1 MLIEEQ
7 IKKKVVC
14 FGNGSIVYTP
24 KNWVGREVIVTLP
37 KLSMKEELFKLLDP
51 YLSHI
56 QGIYLYGSFARN
68 EQEQDS
74 DIDVLIIAD
83 KKFKIKMEGYDLNVL
98 TIDDLK
104 KPVDPFCFLMLKE
117 AKAILNGYLLDKI
130 RSVTVSKKSIR
141 WILNNTK
148 SVLNINRDFIDLE
161 DEGFENDA
169 VIYSLMLR
177 LRGLY
182 MIDCVL
188 KNKCYSNENF
198 SRFVKTNGIKS
209 DFYRIYRRVRDN
221 KTVKIRVMKKDV
233 ERLYEAVKNET
244 EKKSREIY

>member
-1 MLIEEQ
+1 MQEQ
-7 IKKKVVC
+7 LRKKVVK

-24 KNWVGREVIVTLP
+24 KNWIGREVIITLP
-37 KLSMKEELFKLLDP
+37 KLSMREELFKLLDP
-51 YLSHI
+51 YLLHI

-83 KKFKIKMEGYDLNVL
+83 KKFKIKMEGYDINVL

-117 AKAILNGYLLDKI
+117 AKTILNGQLLDKI
-130 RSVTVSKKSIR
+130 KPVMASKKSIR

-148 SVLNINRDFIDLE
+148 SVLKINRDFIDLE
-161 DEGFENDA
+161 DESFENDA

-198 SRFVKTNGIKS
+198 NRFVKTNGIRD
-209 DFYRIYRRVRDN
+209 DFYRIYRKVRDN
-221 KTVKIRVMKKDV
+221 KNVKIRVMKNDV
-233 ERLYEAVKNET
+233 KILYETVKNET
-244 EKKSREIY
+244 EKKSWEIH

>member
-1 MLIEEQ
+1 MIMQEQ
-7 IKKKVVC
+7 LRKRVVK

-24 KNWVGREVIVTLP
+24 KNWIGREVIVTLS

-51 YLSHI
+51 YLLYI
-56 QGIYLYGSFARN
+56 QGVYLYGSFARN

-74 DIDVLIIAD
+74 DIDILIIAD
-83 KKFKIKMEGYDLNVL
+83 KKFKIKMEGYDINVL
-98 TIDDLK
+98 TVDDLK

-117 AKAILNGYLLDKI
+117 AKAILNGSLLDKI
-130 RSVTVSKKSIR
+130 RPVTVSKKSIR

-148 SVLNINRDFIDLE
+148 GMLNINRDFIDLE
-161 DEGFENDA
+161 DENFENYA

-188 KNKCYSNENF
+188 KNKSYSNENF
-198 SRFVKTNGIKS
+198 NRFVKTNGIRD
-209 DFYRIYRRVRDN
+209 DFYRIYRGVRDN
-221 KTVKIRVMKKDV
+221 KNMKIRAMKNDV
-233 ERLYEAVKNET
+233 KKLYETVKNET
-244 EKKSREIY
+244 EKKSGEIH

>member
-1 MLIEEQ
+1 MQEQ
-7 IKKKVVC
+7 LRKKVVK

-24 KNWVGREVIVTLP
+24 KNWIGREVIVTLP
-37 KLSMKEELFKLLDP
+37 KLSMKEELFKFLDP
-51 YLSHI
+51 YLLHI
-56 QGIYLYGSFARN
+56 QGIYLYGSYARN

-83 KKFKIKMEGYDLNVL
+83 KKFKIKMKGYDINVL
-98 TIDDLK
+98 TNDYLK

-117 AKAILNGYLLDKI
+117 AKAILNGNLLDKI
-130 RSVTVSKKSIR
+130 RPVTVSKKSIR
-141 WILNNTK
+141 WILDNTK

-161 DEGFENDA
+161 DENFENGA

-182 MIDCVL
+182 MMDCVL
-188 KNKCYSNENF
+188 KNKSYSNENF
-198 SRFVKTNGIKS
+198 NRFVKTNGLKD

-221 KTVKIRVMKKDV
+221 KNVKIRVMKNDV
-233 ERLYEAVKNET
+233 EKLYELVKDET
-244 EKKSREIY
+244 EKKSREIH